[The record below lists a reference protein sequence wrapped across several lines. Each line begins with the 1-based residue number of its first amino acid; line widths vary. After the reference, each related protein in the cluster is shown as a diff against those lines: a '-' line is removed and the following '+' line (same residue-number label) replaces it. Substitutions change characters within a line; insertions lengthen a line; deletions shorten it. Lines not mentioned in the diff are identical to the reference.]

1 MEDLDVKL
9 ENRNFEKNMCDEMK
23 SDDREINGIRIACIL
38 SLSLSLYLSGDSYF
52 FENIGSC

>member
-23 SDDREINGIRIACIL
+23 SDDREVNGIRIACIL
-38 SLSLSLYLSGDSYF
+38 SLSLSLSFWGQLLF
-52 FENIGSC
+52 